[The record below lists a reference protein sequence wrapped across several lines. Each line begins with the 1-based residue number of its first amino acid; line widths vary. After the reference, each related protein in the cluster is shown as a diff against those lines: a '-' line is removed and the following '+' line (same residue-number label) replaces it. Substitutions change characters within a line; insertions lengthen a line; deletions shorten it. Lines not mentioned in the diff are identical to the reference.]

1 MAWIVLILSGMFEAV
16 WVTAMD
22 RIGSWRDVGPLTVYV
37 LGSIV
42 SLGGLWW
49 ALRELPVGTAYAVWV
64 GIGAATTVLY
74 AVATGSETMSLV
86 KGLLLLGLVS
96 CVAGLKLVEG

>member
-1 MAWIVLILSGMFEAV
+1 MAWIVLIVSGMFEAV

-22 RIGSWRDVGPLTVYV
+22 RITSWRDVGPISVYV
-37 LGSIV
+37 IGSII

-74 AVATGSETMSLV
+74 AVFSGSESLSLV
-86 KGLLLLGLVS
+86 KALLLVGLVA
-96 CVAGLKLVEG
+96 CVAGLKLTEG